1 MKYND
6 STFLNKIKENR
17 QNDPDPTKKSTIWT
31 SINQKY
37 STDKILIPV

>member
-17 QNDPDPTKKSTIWT
+17 QNDHDPTKK
-31 SINQKY
+31 NQ
-37 STDKILIPV
+37 LFGLA